1 MHLLYF
7 SPDGGSG
14 SRRAQIHNEG
24 DDAGQMMFYETYRRL
39 QKKYNQ
45 AQFANYR
52 HEQELVELVS
62 GDVGVCG

>member
-1 MHLLYF
+1 
-7 SPDGGSG
+7 
-14 SRRAQIHNEG
+14 
-24 DDAGQMMFYETYRRL
+24 MMFYETYRRL